1 MLKEKK
7 WYPVKKGE
15 LDSSEVYEWLTAVV
29 LVQIRHFWKK

>member
-1 MLKEKK
+1 M
-7 WYPVKKGE
+7 KKGE